1 MPVAGVLV
9 GPLTLRFFKA
19 SRRKYFFFSRLVES
33 LFLLPFFSLPLLE
46 FDTNALFFVLFMM
59 PVNYDARTCL
69 HLAAAEGHLEVV
81 KFLVEEAK
89 VSVNPLDRWDNSPL
103 ADAVRSKHESVASY
117 LVQKGGKLSLEKGDS
132 GRELL
137 RAAAEGSSLTVDL
150 LLRAGVP
157 TSAADVEGRTALHLA
172 AAAGHVAICE
182 KLLSSNAD
190 VNAVDRWGATPI
202 SDATRFEHFEL
213 AQLLR
218 SASSKAA
225 DLEAYKHSE
234 QISSA
239 IHQTLVTLA
248 SRDHWDYAT
257 AWISTGTSSSSP
269 SPSNGSSAPSSAT
282 PASSTTV
289 SSTAGQTANVSEVWF
304 AQTKDVPRVADWR
317 QIAERTILK
326 LDEATLIGRAAISNK
341 PQWLSYTQ
349 TPTAKDMSV
358 PVAIQTGFQT
368 GLAVPILVN
377 GVQLAILELRSFD
390 DKEPSSELINT
401 TVATA
406 TRMIAGNLFQLD
418 SGKLGGST
426 TIIRG
431 HMADM
436 LNEVFRTVLA
446 AGFFTE
452 SVVRKEVDWYFTGLG
467 MHEFYWKQ
475 YTPAQISQHVIAF
488 IAAKVSS
495 KTNKAGS
502 ADSSADS
509 TALIRYKSEDDF
521 GGFYIYNVEE
531 TGDVER
537 RIDARWL
544 GEGYQGTKPVT
555 NPKLG
560 ISIKSFLTTGTASPD
575 STEKLVIYTVSTN
588 EYVRNPALSA
598 SSGALPDYDNLM
610 EKESSAWKTATGSF
624 LCEKSFQARRRYE
637 QALEKCISAR
647 GVIVDL
653 DLPTQ
658 RASTTTDSI
667 VITVCY
673 KRGSTHSFFSSVS
686 QLLNRYGLTVLRKY
700 VETFANGYIAYS
712 FHTTQ
717 APVALIEEIKSLI
730 GMTWLLPRTTLS
742 PLVDQGL
749 VDLPTSQWAY
759 CAWKF
764 VYHFL
769 ANVSDEWNAI
779 WDAAQMDVNTKAQ
792 LLKFK
797 RRLQNEA
804 ATEARIAETIME
816 NPELLR
822 EMYADF
828 KASFA
833 PSVSTDS
840 KETKESKE
848 SSCNSQGSPSA
859 PKFNEA
865 IWAKI
870 QKTIVSPVDQEILRT
885 LLNFNRYI
893 LKTNF
898 YKSDKTAL
906 AFRLNPEF
914 LKDCD
919 YSVIPYG
926 LFLVIG
932 AEFRGFHV
940 RFDDVARGGIRLI
953 KSRNKQLWQRN
964 AEGLFDENYNLA
976 YTQTLKNK
984 DIPESGSKGTV
995 FLSVD
1000 HQDKDESAFRK
1011 YIDALLDCVLPSSE
1025 VVDHLGK
1032 PEILFFG
1039 PDEGT
1044 ANFMD
1049 WAALHA
1055 KSRGYKHWSALTT
1068 GKSEALGGIPH
1079 DVFGMTTRGV
1089 HQYVLG
1095 IIRKLGLDESQLT
1108 KLQTGGPDGDLG
1120 SNEIKISKDKTIAIV
1135 DGSGV
1140 LFDPEGINR
1149 TELLRLA
1156 TSRKM
1161 VIHFDRSLLSKAGF
1175 CVLVDDHDITLPD
1188 GRHVDSG
1195 MNFRNNFHLDSMAS
1209 AELFVPCGGRPAAVN
1224 LSNVDKLFVGTGADR
1239 RPIFKYV
1246 VEGANLFFTQ
1256 EARLKLEEAGVILFR
1271 DASANKGGV
1280 TSSSSEVLASL
1291 CMNDEEYLRLMC
1303 IKDGVVPDF
1312 YKRYVVDTQNRIESN
1327 ATDEFECIW
1336 EESIRDASVPRSII
1350 TDKLSLRINELN
1362 YQIRDSGLWDDQ
1374 KLVRTVLAEVIP
1386 VSLQQELTLDRIVE
1400 RLPKSYIEATLSSHL
1415 AARYVYSHGL
1425 KANEFAFYQFM
1436 AKYRK

>member
-1 MPVAGVLV
+1 M
-9 GPLTLRFFKA
+9 
-19 SRRKYFFFSRLVES
+19 
-33 LFLLPFFSLPLLE
+33 
-46 FDTNALFFVLFMM
+46 
-59 PVNYDARTCL
+59 
-69 HLAAAEGHLEVV
+69 
-81 KFLVEEAK
+81 
-89 VSVNPLDRWDNSPL
+89 NPLDRWDNSPL
-103 ADAVRSKHESVASY
+103 ADAIRSKHEAVASY
-117 LVQKGGKLSLEKGDS
+117 LVSQGGKLSLEKGDS

-137 RAAAEGSSLTVDL
+137 KAAAEGSTSTVEL
-150 LLRAGVP
+150 LIRAGVS
-157 TSAADVEGRTALHLA
+157 TAAADVEGRTALHLA

-182 KLLSSNAD
+182 RLLAANAD

-218 SASSKAA
+218 SASAKAA

-234 QISSA
+234 QINSA
-239 IHQTLVTLA
+239 IHQTLVLLST
-248 SRDHWDYAT
+248 RDHWDYAT
-257 AWISTGTSSSSP
+257 AWITTGTSSASP
-269 SPSNGSSAPSSAT
+269 APGSNGSSSSSAAAAT
-282 PASSTTV
+282 TSSAAAPPT
-289 SSTAGQTANVSEVWF
+289 SSSQQTANVSEIWH
-304 AQTKDVPRVADWR
+304 ANTKNVPRVADWR
-317 QIAERTILK
+317 QVSERTILK
-326 LDEATLIGRAAISNK
+326 LDDSTLVGRAAISNA
-341 PQWLSYTQ
+341 PQWLSYSGNSNVR
-349 TPTAKDMSV
+349 DMA
-358 PVAIQTGFQT
+358 VAVALQTGFHT
-368 GLAVPILVN
+368 ALAVPVLVN
-377 GVQLAILELRSFD
+377 GVQLAVLELRSFD
-390 DKEPSSELINT
+390 EKEASSELFAHT
-401 TVATA
+401 TSTA
-406 TRMIAGNLFQLD
+406 TRLIAGNLFQLD
-418 SGKLGGST
+418 SGKIGGST
-426 TIIRG
+426 TTIRG

-436 LNEVFRTVLA
+436 LNEVFRAVLA

-452 SVVRKEVDWYFTGLG
+452 AVVRKEVDWYFTGLG

-495 KTNKAGS
+495 KTNKDG
-502 ADSSADS
+502 DSLASSNAASND
-509 TALIRYKSEDDF
+509 ALIRYKSEDDTS
-521 GGFYIYNVEE
+521 GFYIYNADQ
-531 TGDVER
+531 TGDIER

-544 GEGYQGTKPVT
+544 GEGYQGTKPVS
-555 NPKLG
+555 NPQHG

-575 STEKLVIYTVSTN
+575 SNEKLAIYTVSTN

-598 SSGALPDYDNLM
+598 SSGALPDYDDLI

-637 QALEKCISAR
+637 QVLERAISAR
-647 GVIVDL
+647 GVIVEI

-658 RASTTTDSI
+658 RAHTTTDSI

-686 QLLNRYGLTVLRKY
+686 QLLTRYGLTVLRKY

-717 APVALIEEIKSLI
+717 AASEVIDEVKSLI
-730 GMTWLLPRTTLS
+730 RMTWLLPRTTLS

-759 CAWKF
+759 CGWKF

-769 ANVSDEWNAI
+769 ANVSDEWNTI
-779 WDAAQMDVNTKAQ
+779 WDAAQMDVNTRAQ

-828 KASFA
+828 KAAFA
-833 PSVSTDS
+833 PSPTNSNTADAAASEASSTS
-840 KETKESKE
+840 
-848 SSCNSQGSPSA
+848 SSCVGSSA
-859 PKFNEA
+859 KPKFNEA
-865 IWAKI
+865 LWAKI
-870 QKTIVSPVDQEILRT
+870 QKTVVSPVDQEILRT
-885 LLNFNRYI
+885 LLNFNRFI

-919 YSVIPYG
+919 YNVIPYG

-1011 YIDALLDCVLPSSE
+1011 YIDALLDCVLPSNE
-1025 VVDHLGK
+1025 IVDHLGK

-1140 LFDPEGINR
+1140 LFDPEGLNR

-1161 VIHFDRSLLSKAGF
+1161 INHFDRSLLSKAGF
-1175 CVLVDDHDITLPD
+1175 CVLIDDHDITLPD

-1195 MNFRNNFHLDSMAS
+1195 MNFRNNFHLDHLAS

-1224 LSNVDKLFVGTGADR
+1224 LSNVDKLFIGTGADR
-1239 RPIFKYV
+1239 RPIFKYI

-1291 CMNDEEYLRLMC
+1291 CMSDEEYLRLMC
-1303 IKDGVVPDF
+1303 IKDGIVPDF

-1336 EESIRDASVPRSII
+1336 AESIRDSSVPRCII
-1350 TDKLSLRINELN
+1350 TDKLSQRINELN
-1362 YQIRDSGLWDDQ
+1362 YQIRDSGLWDDE

-1386 VSLQQELTLDRIVE
+1386 KSLQEELTLDRIVQ
-1400 RLPKSYIEATLSSHL
+1400 RLPKSYVEATLSSHL

-1425 KANEFAFYQFM
+1425 QANEFAFYQFM

>member
-1 MPVAGVLV
+1 M
-9 GPLTLRFFKA
+9 
-19 SRRKYFFFSRLVES
+19 
-33 LFLLPFFSLPLLE
+33 
-46 FDTNALFFVLFMM
+46 
-59 PVNYDARTCL
+59 
-69 HLAAAEGHLEVV
+69 
-81 KFLVEEAK
+81 VEEAK

-103 ADAVRSKHESVASY
+103 ADAIRSKHEAVASY
-117 LVQKGGKLSLEKGDS
+117 LVGQGAKLSLEKGDS

-137 RAAAEGSSLTVDL
+137 RAAAEGSSVTVDL
-150 LLRAGVP
+150 LLRAGVS
-157 TSAADVEGRTALHLA
+157 TAAADVEGRTALHLA

-182 KLLSSNAD
+182 KLIAANAD

-213 AQLLR
+213 SQLLR
-218 SASSKAA
+218 SASAKTA

-234 QISSA
+234 QITSA
-239 IHQTLVTLA
+239 IHQTLVLLS

-257 AWISTGTSSSSP
+257 AWISTGSGSSSPAPGSSSS
-269 SPSNGSSAPSSAT
+269 SNGTNGAAAT
-282 PASSTTV
+282 SASS
-289 SSTAGQTANVSEVWF
+289 STSQPQTANVSEVWF
-304 AQTKDVPRVADWR
+304 TQTKDVPRVAEWR
-317 QIAERTILK
+317 QVAERTILK
-326 LDEATLIGRAAISNK
+326 LDESTLIGRAALSNK
-341 PQWLSYTQ
+341 PQWMTYVLDSS
-349 TPTAKDMSV
+349 TPIIRDMSV
-358 PVAIQTGFQT
+358 AIATQTGFQT

-390 DKEPSSELINT
+390 EKERSSELIAN

-406 TRMIAGNLFQLD
+406 TRTIAGNLFQLD
-418 SGKLGGST
+418 TGKLGGGST
-426 TIIRG
+426 TTIRG

-436 LNEVFRTVLA
+436 LNEVFRAVLA

-452 SVVRKEVDWYFTGLG
+452 AVVRKEVDWYFTGLG

-475 YTPAQISQHVIAF
+475 YTPSQIAQHVIAF

-495 KTNKAGS
+495 KTNKTPEGFISSSTSTVAHH
-502 ADSSADS
+502 ADNAP
-509 TALIRYKSEDDF
+509 LIRYKSEDDTS
-521 GGFYIYNVEE
+521 GFYIYNAEE
-531 TGDVER
+531 TGDIER

-544 GEGYQGTKPVT
+544 GEGYQGTKPVS
-555 NPKLG
+555 NPKHG

-575 STEKLVIYTVSTN
+575 SNEKLVIYTVSSN

-598 SSGALPDYDNLM
+598 SSGALPDYDNLI
-610 EKESSAWKTATGSF
+610 EKEASAWKTATGSF
-624 LCEKSFQARRRYE
+624 LCEKSFQARARYE
-637 QALEKCISAR
+637 QILSKAISAR
-647 GVIVDL
+647 GVVVDI
-653 DLPTQ
+653 DRPTQ
-658 RASTTTDSI
+658 RASTITDSI

-717 APVALIEEIKSLI
+717 ATVELIEEIKALI

-779 WDAAQMDVNTKAQ
+779 WDAAQMDVNTRAQ

-816 NPELLR
+816 NPDLLR

-828 KASFA
+828 KASFL
-833 PSVSTDS
+833 PSSTS
-840 KETKESKE
+840 AST
-848 SSCNSQGSPSA
+848 PA
-859 PKFNEA
+859 PKFNEV

-870 QKTIVSPVDQEILRT
+870 QKTVVSPVDQEILRT
-885 LLNFNRYI
+885 LLNFNRFI

-898 YKSDKTAL
+898 YKSEKTAL

-1011 YIDALLDCVLPSSE
+1011 YIDALLDCVLPSAE

-1140 LFDPEGINR
+1140 LFDPEGLNR

-1161 VIHFDRSLLSKAGF
+1161 VNHFNRELLSKAGF
-1175 CVLVDDHDITLPD
+1175 CVLIDDHDITLPD

-1195 MNFRNNFHLDSMAS
+1195 MNFRNNFHLDSLAS

-1224 LSNVDKLFVGTGADR
+1224 LSNVDKLFIGTGAER

-1303 IKDGVVPDF
+1303 VKDGVVPDF
-1312 YKRYVVDTQNRIESN
+1312 YNRYVVDTQNRIESN

-1336 EESIRDASVPRSII
+1336 AESERDSTVPRCII
-1350 TDKLSLRINELN
+1350 TDKLSQRINELN

-1374 KLVRTVLAEVIP
+1374 KLVTTVLAEVIP
-1386 VSLQQELTLDRIVE
+1386 RSLQQELTLERIVQ

-1415 AARYVYSHGL
+1415 AARYVYQHGL

-1436 AKYRK
+1436 AKYRTAPQ